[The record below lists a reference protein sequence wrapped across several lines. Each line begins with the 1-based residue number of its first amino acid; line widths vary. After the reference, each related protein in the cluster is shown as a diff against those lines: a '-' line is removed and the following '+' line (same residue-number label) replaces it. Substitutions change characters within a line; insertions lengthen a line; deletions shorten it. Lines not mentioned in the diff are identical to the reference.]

1 MVLQE
6 HFGWKLGVPAF
17 AAAAYTAVSRITANQ
32 HWASDVVF
40 GAAVGLASG
49 RTVTIRLRD
58 ARFSLAPLAVPGG
71 GGVLV
76 TALRQL

>member
-6 HFGWKLGVPAF
+6 HLGWKVGLPAF
-17 AAAAYTAVSRITANQ
+17 AAAAYTAASRVAVNQ

-49 RTVTIRLRD
+49 RTVTIRLRE
-58 ARFSLAPLAVPGG
+58 ARLSVSPLAVSGG

-76 TALRQL
+76 TALR